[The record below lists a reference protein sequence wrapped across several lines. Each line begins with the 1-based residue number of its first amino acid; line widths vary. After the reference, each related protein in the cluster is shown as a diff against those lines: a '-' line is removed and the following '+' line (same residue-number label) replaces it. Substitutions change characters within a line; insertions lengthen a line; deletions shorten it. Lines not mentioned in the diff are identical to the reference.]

1 MTQLGGVGPVT
12 WIGLWEL
19 PVGATSLGSDSSLP
33 IVLPAAHAP
42 KLLGALHRSGQ
53 LIRFEPAAGAPIRL
67 AGGGLVTQSVTMN
80 TDRDDSTTTLAAGSL
95 RLRVHSEPGTERLWL
110 RVWDEEHPMRATF
123 KLPDAYAPDTAWRLA
138 ARFDSFA
145 QPRVYSVPDVR
156 GGTQGLRSPGELV
169 FRVRGKEQ
177 RLVAFAEP
185 KDTNF
190 FVVIWDSTARST
202 TYQAGRH
209 MRVAF
214 PDSTGWTVLDFNRA
228 YNPTC
233 AFTPYSVCA
242 FAPQENHMQ
251 FAITAG
257 EKRLVN
263 GSRTR

>member
-1 MTQLGGVGPVT
+1 MIDLTSSFRRVNLGGAARQFAVVTLMCLGCADEQWRAPPPLSQQQFLDQFEQWREWRRARMTQLGGVGPVT

-19 PVGATSLGSDSSLP
+19 PAGATSLGSDSSLP

-67 AGGGLVTQSVTMN
+67 AGGGAVTQPVTMN
-80 TDRDDSTTTLAAGSL
+80 SDRDDSTTTLAAGSL

-185 KDTNF
+185 RDTNF

-202 TYQAGRH
+202 
-209 MRVAF
+209 
-214 PDSTGWTVLDFNRA
+214 
-228 YNPTC
+228 
-233 AFTPYSVCA
+233 
-242 FAPQENHMQ
+242 
-251 FAITAG
+251 
-257 EKRLVN
+257 
-263 GSRTR
+263 